1 VNRRKALAQARETL
15 ADNNID
21 DASLEGEILLR
32 HVLGINRSQ
41 LFSDLDGSVS
51 PAQAESLRKLLERR
65 LSGEPSAYITG
76 HREFYGLNFKVNRHV
91 LIPRPESELLVEKAL
106 SLCRSHAMSI
116 IADVGTGCGAI
127 AICLA
132 KNLAAATIYATD
144 ISSQALEVAGENC
157 RRHGVTDKVVL
168 LQGDM
173 LRALPEPVDLIV
185 ANLPYVREAEL
196 SGSGP
201 LSFEPKLAL
210 DGGADGL
217 AGISILCRQAGKKL
231 RNNGSML
238 LEIGQGQAEAVKAI
252 LYKSFPSA
260 LIEVDRDLAGI
271 ERVMSL
277 RLTQH
282 QIQ

>member
-1 VNRRKALAQARETL
+1 VNRRQALAQARGTL

-21 DASLEGEILLR
+21 DATLEGEILLR

-41 LFSDLDGSVS
+41 LFADLDGNVS
-51 PAQAESLRKLLERR
+51 PAQAENLEQLLERR

-76 HREFYGLNFKVNRHV
+76 HREFYGLDFKVNRHV

-116 IADVGTGCGAI
+116 IADIGTGCGAI
-127 AICLA
+127 AISLA
-132 KNLAAATIYATD
+132 KNLPSATIYATD
-144 ISSQALEVAGENC
+144 ISPQALEVAGENC

-173 LRALPEPVDLIV
+173 LGALPEPVDLIV

-196 SGSGP
+196 PGSGP
-201 LSFEPKLAL
+201 LSFEPELAL
-210 DGGADGL
+210 NGGKDGL
-217 AGISILCRQAGKKL
+217 DRIKFLCRQAGDKL

-238 LEIGQGQAEAVKAI
+238 LEIGQGQTQAVKAI
-252 LYKSFPSA
+252 MHESFPSA
-260 LIEVDRDLAGI
+260 LIEIDRDLAGI
-271 ERVMSL
+271 ERVISL
-277 RLTQH
+277 RLT
-282 QIQ
+282 